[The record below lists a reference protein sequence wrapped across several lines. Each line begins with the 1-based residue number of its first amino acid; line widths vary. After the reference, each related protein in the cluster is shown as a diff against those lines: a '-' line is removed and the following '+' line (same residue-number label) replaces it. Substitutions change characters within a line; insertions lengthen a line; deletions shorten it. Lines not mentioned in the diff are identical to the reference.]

1 MEDVEFTNAKSPQED
16 VETYPVSHADV
27 VTNPESPHDAME
39 DEDDEDE
46 ENKC

>member
-1 MEDVEFTNAKSPQED
+1 MGVQVQQLQGAGTDLL
-16 VETYPVSHADV
+16 YVSHADV